1 MYQAFFRMRCVL
13 SWSFARA
20 AAVFGACSR
29 GHRHVGDEQFTLLK
43 RFSSDWR

>member
-1 MYQAFFRMRCVL
+1 MYHVFLRMRRVL

-29 GHRHVGDEQFTLLK
+29 GHPQVGDEQFTLLK
-43 RFSSDWR
+43 RFSSHWR